1 MQQQRQILQQQRLAG
16 HFCNVY
22 YIINPETTIVIIPV
36 RGKGELMKS
45 SKLHN
50 INMEL
55 ESFEKLIQ
63 VMRDDSFIN
72 ENVITMLK
80 LDSYQRRIVLN
91 NWLEQLRRKNA
102 SENLRKALS
111 CLFDDIVAEK
121 VLTVINRRLI

>member
-1 MQQQRQILQQQRLAG
+1 
-16 HFCNVY
+16 
-22 YIINPETTIVIIPV
+22 
-36 RGKGELMKS
+36 MKS

>member
-1 MQQQRQILQQQRLAG
+1 
-16 HFCNVY
+16 
-22 YIINPETTIVIIPV
+22 
-36 RGKGELMKS
+36 MKTP
-45 SKLHN
+45 KLPN
-50 INMEL
+50 IDREF
-55 ESFEKLIQ
+55 EPFEKLIQ

-102 SENLRKALS
+102 PENLRKALS

-121 VLTVINRRLI
+121 VLTVINKRLI